1 MNTIAT
7 ARVAAGAV
15 AAALALGVSGAP
27 AGAASRQH
35 HQQAS
40 VVGDTLNV
48 TTGPGSDR
56 IALRLAPGDTT
67 TLQVDFG
74 DDGSAE
80 QSFDR
85 ATFSKILVSTGSGAD
100 ALRVDQSNGTFADE
114 ELTYSGGSGDDS
126 FTGGDGNELFLGG
139 SGDDSNDGNRGNDRA
154 ELGSGNDAFR
164 WDPGDG
170 SDTIEGQ
177 SGTDTLDFNGANV
190 AEKMQLTPNGSR
202 ALFLRDIAGI
212 RMDMDGVERLDLTA
226 LGAADTVDVDD
237 MRGTDFRQADV
248 DLSGAAGGGDG
259 AADTVTVAGTAGAD
273 SVAVGASAGEV
284 QVRGLQ
290 TDVNIAGPELADT
303 LAVQTFEGN
312 DDVTVDPASQ
322 ALMTVAVDL
331 GSGQI

>member
-27 AGAASRQH
+27 AGASQ
-35 HQQAS
+35 QQAS
-40 VVGDTLNV
+40 VSGDTLNV
-48 TTGPGSDR
+48 TTHAGSDR
-56 IALRLAPGDTT
+56 IALRLAPGDAT

-85 ATFSKILVSTGSGAD
+85 ATFSKILVSTGSGGD
-100 ALRVDQSNGTFADE
+100 ALRVDQANGAFADE
-114 ELTYSGGSGDDS
+114 ALTYSGGSGDDT
-126 FTGGDGNELFLGG
+126 FTGGDGAELFLGG
-139 SGDDSNDGNRGNDRA
+139 SGDDANDGNRGDDRA
-154 ELGSGNDAFR
+154 ELGSGSDTFR

-177 SGTDTLDFNGANV
+177 SGTDTLDFNGANI
-190 AEKMQLTPNGSR
+190 AETMQLVPNGSR
-202 ALFLRDIAGI
+202 ALFLRDIANI

-226 LGAADTVDVDD
+226 LGGVDSVAVAD

-248 DLSGAAGGGDG
+248 DLSGSAGGGDG
-259 AADTVTVAGTAGAD
+259 AADTVSVAGTAGAD
-273 SVAVGASAGEV
+273 TVSVGAAGGAV
-284 QVRGLQ
+284 QVSGLR
-290 TDVNIAGPELADT
+290 TGVNIAGPELADT
-303 LAVQTFEGN
+303 LHVSTFEGN
-312 DDVTVDPASQ
+312 DDVAVDPAAE

-331 GSGQI
+331 GSGEI

>member
-1 MNTIAT
+1 MPRSVAAGSTRGRRLSPLAGPLSGTRRSMNTIVT

-15 AAALALGVSGAP
+15 VAALALGASGIP
-27 AGAASRQH
+27 AGAPPRQSAPS
-35 HQQAS
+35 AS
-40 VVGDTLNV
+40 VGDDTLNV
-48 TTGPGSDR
+48 STGAGSDR
-56 IALRLAPGDTT
+56 IALRLAPGDAT

-100 ALRVDQSNGTFADE
+100 ALRVDQSNGAFADE

-126 FTGGDGNELFLGG
+126 FAGGDGAELFLGG

-154 ELGSGNDAFR
+154 ELGSGNDTFR

-170 SDTIEGQ
+170 SDTIDGQ
-177 SGTDTLDFNGANV
+177 SGTDTLDFNGANI

-202 ALFLRDIAGI
+202 ALFLRDVANI

-226 LGAADTVDVDD
+226 LGGTDSIAVDD
-237 MRGTDFRQADV
+237 MRGTDFRQADI

-259 AADTVTVAGTAGAD
+259 AADTVTVAGTAGDD
-273 SVAVGASAGEV
+273 SVAVGAAAGVV
-284 QVRGLQ
+284 QVRGLK

-303 LAVQTFEGN
+303 LQ
-312 DDVTVDPASQ
+312 
-322 ALMTVAVDL
+322 
-331 GSGQI
+331 

>member
-27 AGAASRQH
+27 AGAASQ
-35 HQQAS
+35 QQAS
-40 VVGDTLNV
+40 VSGDTLNV
-48 TTGPGSDR
+48 TTHAGSDR

-80 QSFDR
+80 ESFDR
-85 ATFSKILVSTGSGAD
+85 ATFTKILVSTGSGAD
-100 ALRVDQSNGTFADE
+100 ALRVDQSGGAFADE
-114 ELTYSGGSGDDS
+114 ALTYNGGSGNDS
-126 FTGGDGNELFLGG
+126 FAGGDGAELFLGG
-139 SGDDSNDGNRGNDRA
+139 SGDDSNDGNRGDDRA
-154 ELGSGNDAFR
+154 ELGSGDDSFR

-170 SDTIEGQ
+170 SDTIEGH

-202 ALFLRDIAGI
+202 ALFLRDIANI

-226 LGAADTVDVDD
+226 LGSADSIEVDD
-237 MRGTDFRQADV
+237 MRGTDVRQADV

-273 SVAVGASAGEV
+273 DVAVGAAGGEV
-284 QVRGLQ
+284 QVRGLR
-290 TDVNIAGPELADT
+290 TAVNVAGPELADT
-303 LAVQTFEGN
+303 LQVSTFEGD
-312 DDVTVDPASQ
+312 DDVTVDPAAE

-331 GSGQI
+331 GTGEI